1 MRIER
6 LIVAGLRASGS
17 GYPNADR
24 TLKLLSEDGRVDVCD
39 LGKPLP
45 PDLHLWTLRT
55 LATHKKAL
63 ALVKLGLGNLLSLI
77 RVIGATR
84 GRKEPVYVPYPSLF
98 FMWLASW
105 MPASTRPRCIV
116 DAYISVWDT
125 MFRDRSRARE
135 SSLASRWVKGIE
147 ARALRAATL
156 VLVDT
161 QANRACLIDDFG
173 LEPERVRSLPLAID
187 EDAFLAVPPRP
198 TVGDE
203 DVVRVLFVGTLIPLH
218 GVSVILAAMRRL
230 LDDPSQRARFHFR
243 FIGDGQ
249 LGYLLEEFVA
259 HHDARHVSWVREWR
273 PLHAIASEIEGSDIC
288 LGVFGGAGKAARV
301 LPFKLYMYMAA
312 GRAIISQTAM
322 SLPADAPMPPVVL
335 VEPTD
340 EAALV
345 DALTALATDRER
357 RHRLAEDGRA
367 YYRNWL
373 GGERVLDAWRR
384 NLS

>member
-1 MRIER
+1 MKIER

-17 GYPNADR
+17 GYPNADQ
-24 TLKLLSEDGRVDVCD
+24 TLKLLSDDGCVAVRD

-55 LATHKKAL
+55 QAAHKKLL

-77 RVIGATR
+77 RVVGTTR
-84 GRKEPVYVPYPSLF
+84 GGKDPVYVPYPSLF

-105 MPASTRPRCIV
+105 MPGPLRPHCIV

-125 MFRDRSRARE
+125 MFRDRSQAQGN
-135 SSLASRWVKGIE
+135 SLASRWIKRIE
-147 ARALRAATL
+147 ARALRAAAL

-173 LEPERVRSLPLAID
+173 LDPGRVRSLPLAID

-198 TVGDE
+198 ATVDD

-218 GVSVILAAMRRL
+218 GVCAIVAAMRRL
-230 LDDPSQRARFHFR
+230 LDDPSQRNRFHFR

-249 LGYLLEEFVA
+249 LGSLLEEFVA
-259 HHDARHVSWVREWR
+259 RHDARHVSWVREWR
-273 PLHAIASEIEGSDIC
+273 PLQAIASEIEGSDIC
-288 LGVFGGAGKAARV
+288 LGVFGGEGKAARV
-301 LPFKLYMYMAA
+301 LPFKLYMYLAA
-312 GRAIISQTAM
+312 GRAVISQAAM
-322 SLPADAPMPPVVL
+322 SLPDNAPMPPVVL
-335 VEPTD
+335 VDSAD

-345 DALTALATDRER
+345 DALAALAMDRDR
-357 RHRLAEDGRA
+357 RRRLAEDGRA
-367 YYRNWL
+367 YYRRWL
-373 GGERVLDAWRR
+373 SGERVLDAWRQI
-384 NLS
+384 LS